1 MRNECVA
8 ILDVRSDEVTFLLGS
23 KGVNGTFVFRGS
35 HTEKYD
41 GYSVENGFYDETSF
55 RRAVASAVTS
65 VRQNYEGAIDG
76 VFVGVPS
83 NFTLLRTKGHTN
95 SFPSKRKISLQDV
108 EALYESGLS
117 ALLATGQCI
126 RRSNM
131 YFTLGDNRK
140 YFSAKDLYG
149 VSTTL
154 LKGALCYYFIDD
166 DFYGL
171 IKSTLEDLGFE
182 EIKYIPST
190 LAQATYLYS
199 DKKREDYAFLLDIG
213 FLTSSMTVV
222 YGNGIVHEESFD
234 FGVGKVLAGLME
246 TFQTSYDV
254 AEEML
259 ATANISG
266 GSVSL
271 DLKWTNAW
279 ETVSYP
285 IQRINE
291 AIKYQLDDLCEK
303 IALFFEKYYSNKATT
318 GLTVNPIGITGE
330 GVSYIKGATEHIS
343 KRLERLTEIVCPDLP
358 YYDKTAF
365 SSRISLLA
373 TALSDK
379 EKNTWRYRI
388 FNTFGGKRK

>member
-131 YFTLGDNRK
+131 YFT
-140 YFSAKDLYG
+140 
-149 VSTTL
+149 
-154 LKGALCYYFIDD
+154 
-166 DFYGL
+166 
-171 IKSTLEDLGFE
+171 
-182 EIKYIPST
+182 
-190 LAQATYLYS
+190 
-199 DKKREDYAFLLDIG
+199 
-213 FLTSSMTVV
+213 
-222 YGNGIVHEESFD
+222 
-234 FGVGKVLAGLME
+234 
-246 TFQTSYDV
+246 
-254 AEEML
+254 
-259 ATANISG
+259 
-266 GSVSL
+266 
-271 DLKWTNAW
+271 
-279 ETVSYP
+279 
-285 IQRINE
+285 
-291 AIKYQLDDLCEK
+291 
-303 IALFFEKYYSNKATT
+303 
-318 GLTVNPIGITGE
+318 
-330 GVSYIKGATEHIS
+330 
-343 KRLERLTEIVCPDLP
+343 
-358 YYDKTAF
+358 
-365 SSRISLLA
+365 
-373 TALSDK
+373 
-379 EKNTWRYRI
+379 
-388 FNTFGGKRK
+388 